1 MACRHRFGRHPFY
14 NALPPSSIEGKIFAI
29 PCFLRIFATA
39 KTWIMNIYIAWTFN
53 RFQSKLNW
61 IETNEKFS
69 PTTKKNMEDIAQ
81 IIAARLWDILCQ
93 LLCLLPRVLHICES
107 LFSSSIEQFSFKC
120 WFAVHLKWIQIKTRM
135 YPILNGM
142 RSSSFFHIRN
152 SFFKNSTVRGEFK
165 SDFF

>member
-1 MACRHRFGRHPFY
+1 MQYHVFY
-14 NALPPSSIEGKIFAI
+14 AFS
-29 PCFLRIFATA
+29 LRL
-39 KTWIMNIYIAWTFN
+39 KHELWIYIAWTFN

-69 PTTKKNMEDIAQ
+69 PTTKKNMEEIAQ

-93 LLCLLPRVLHICES
+93 LLCVLPRVLHICES

-142 RSSSFFHIRN
+142 RSSSFFHIRI
-152 SFFKNSTVRGEFK
+152 SFLKNNTVRGGSNQFFFK
-165 SDFF
+165 WHSSSGVCVVEII